1 MSIPSDIKTEWAAIT
16 DPLAKRFDREVEV
29 QLGQAKWELSED
41 IQATQFWQA
50 CQSEGLDS
58 RLGVPFHELR
68 QPKKKENCLDIGCGV
83 SFLIYPWS
91 HWGAYFHGHELSS
104 KTVQFVQSRGPQLN
118 SKLFKEMNK
127 GVAHNLSMYED
138 NQFQL
143 AIATGM
149 FYYYPT
155 EYLSAVWSQLLRVM
169 QPKSTLILDVV
180 DPESEWADEW
190 GLLEL
195 EKGGEPEFTPLSDW
209 ERLFKELGTKVKKRA
224 PGELFVS
231 YALALPG

>member
-16 DPLAKRFDREVEV
+16 DPLARRFDREVEV
-29 QLGQAKWELSED
+29 QLGQAQWELSED

-50 CQSEGLDS
+50 CQTDGLDS
-58 RLGVPFHELR
+58 RLGVPFYELR
-68 QPKKKENCLDIGCGV
+68 QPQKKENCLDIGCGV

-118 SKLFKEMNK
+118 SKLFKGMTK
-127 GVAHNLSMYED
+127 GVAHNLSMYGD

-143 AIATGM
+143 AIVTGV
-149 FYYYPT
+149 FYYYPPD
-155 EYLSAVWSQLLRVM
+155 YFSSVWGQLLRVM
-169 QPKSTLILDVV
+169 PPKSTLVIDVV
-180 DPESEWADEW
+180 DPKSEWADEW

-195 EKGGEPEFTPLSDW
+195 EKGADPVFTPLLDW
-209 ERLFKELGTKVKKRA
+209 EQLFKDKGAKIKKQA
-224 PGELFVS
+224 AGELFVS
-231 YALALPG
+231 YALNLPA